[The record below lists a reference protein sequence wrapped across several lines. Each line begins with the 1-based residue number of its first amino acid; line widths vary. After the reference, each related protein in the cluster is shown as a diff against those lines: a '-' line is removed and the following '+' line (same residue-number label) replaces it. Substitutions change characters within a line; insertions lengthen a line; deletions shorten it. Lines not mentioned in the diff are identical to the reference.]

1 MRNNTYIVAI
11 ELSSSKVSGVVGVE
25 TNEGM
30 SIIAAASTPVNGFIS
45 RGIVRNVDK
54 TSEAISCVIN
64 MLESDLDNI
73 AIKRAYVSFAGLSV
87 HSITSRVSRSFDGY
101 TKISQGIIDEMGDE
115 NIDTFRAP
123 EGYERLQVLPQECRL
138 DGKIDNNPI
147 GAPTLLIECNYLNI
161 LMKEQFHKQFLDSFE
176 QAKID
181 IAGEFSAARIDA
193 DILLSSDQCRNGCA
207 LVNIGA
213 ETTTITIYNGSK
225 PRKLTV
231 LPLGSNNITLDLTR
245 QQISYEKAEEIKVI
259 LGYKSSR
266 TDNETI
272 DNETLNSI
280 INGRMSEILKNVRYQ
295 IEQSGEPIG
304 HIVFTGGGSKLK
316 NLGLLL
322 EEYLPG
328 FTTEIKPEPRF
339 NIISERG
346 VNINGVMTTALCG
359 LLKQGRENCC
369 EEENLELP
377 QSGNLFT
384 NTEMKGEHPTTPE
397 VIEKTTE
404 PEVKT
409 TPVAD
414 EKEKVQPRDEET
426 KAGKEKKTTKK
437 TNKRNKLTSIW
448 DAAMLWFDNATSDEG
463 SHNVDEDEFE
473 TTAENKET
481 ENNNIQ

>member
-30 SIIAAASTPVNGFIS
+30 SIIAAKSTPVNGFIS

-73 AIKRAYVSFAGLSV
+73 EIKRAYVSFAGLSV
-87 HSITSRVSRSFDGY
+87 HSITSKVSRSFDGY
-101 TKISQGIIDEMGDE
+101 TKISQGIIDEMSDE
-115 NIDTFRAP
+115 NIDTFCAP
-123 EGYERLQVLPQECRL
+123 KGYERLQVLPQECRL

-147 GAPTLLIECNYLNI
+147 GAPTQLIECNYLNI
-161 LMKEQFHKQFLDSFE
+161 LMKEQFHKQFIDSFK

-181 IAGEFSAARIDA
+181 IVEEYCAARIDA

-231 LPLGSNNITLDLTR
+231 LPLGSNNITLDITR

-266 TDNETI
+266 TDNDAI

-280 INGRMSEILKNVRYQ
+280 INGRMSEILQNVRYQ
-295 IEQSGEPIG
+295 IELSGEPIS

-316 NLGLLL
+316 NLRLLL

-328 FTTEIKPEPRF
+328 YTTEIKPEPRF

-346 VNINGVMTTALCG
+346 VNINGIMTTALCG
-359 LLKQGRENCC
+359 LLKLGRENCC
-369 EEENLELP
+369 QEENIELP

-384 NTEMKGEHPTTPE
+384 NTEMKGEHPTTP
-397 VIEKTTE
+397 
-404 PEVKT
+404 
-409 TPVAD
+409 VAT
-414 EKEKVQPRDEET
+414 EET
-426 KAGKEKKTTKK
+426 KEPEIKTPTVVDDKKNEQSQNENTTPGKGTKIIKKVIKK
-437 TNKRNKLTSIW
+437 NKLTTIW

-463 SHNVDEDEFE
+463 SQNVDEDEFE
-473 TTAENKET
+473 ATAENKDT
-481 ENNNIQ
+481 ENKNIQ